1 MSLHMIGPGVN
12 NPEIVNAVVEIP
24 FGSRIK
30 YEIDHVTNLVK
41 VDRVLYSPIH
51 YPAEYGY
58 IPHTLADDGDPLDI
72 LVMIQGATYP
82 GVVIEARPIG
92 ALKMRDDKGQD
103 DKIMSVAINDP
114 NFAHVFE
121 LKDLPPHLL
130 REVEHF
136 FLTYKNLEAKDV
148 QSQGW
153 VGLEEA
159 RNIITQSIQA
169 YRH

>member
-1 MSLHMIGPGVN
+1 MSLHMIGPGKHS
-12 NPEIVNAVVEIP
+12 PELVNAVVEIP

-82 GVVIEARPIG
+82 GVIVEARPIG
-92 ALKMRDDKGQD
+92 MLRMRDDKGQD
-103 DKIMSVAINDP
+103 DKIMSVAVNDP
-114 NFAHVFE
+114 NYAHVQD

-130 REVEHF
+130 REIEHF

-148 QSQGW
+148 QSDGW
-153 VGLEEA
+153 ADRAEA
-159 RNIITQSIQA
+159 HATIEKCIQA

>member
-1 MSLHMIGPGVN
+1 MSLHMIGPGKKA
-12 NPEIVNAVVEIP
+12 PDLVNAVVEIP

-72 LVMIQGATYP
+72 LVLIQGATYP
-82 GVVIEARPIG
+82 GVLVEARPIG
-92 ALKMRDDKGQD
+92 MLRMRDDKGQD
-103 DKIMSVAINDP
+103 DKIMSVAVNDP
-114 NFAHVFE
+114 TYAHIQE
-121 LKDLPPHLL
+121 LKDLGPHML
-130 REVEHF
+130 REIEHF
-136 FLTYKNLEAKDV
+136 FLTYKNLEAKAV
-148 QSQGW
+148 QSDGW
-153 VGLEEA
+153 ADRQEA
-159 RNIITQSIQA
+159 LKTIENCIQA

>member
-1 MSLHMIGPGVN
+1 MSLHMIGPGKKA
-12 NPEIVNAVVEIP
+12 PDIVNAVVEIP
-24 FGSRIK
+24 YGSRVK
-30 YEIDHVTNLVK
+30 YEIDHVTSLVK

-51 YPAEYGY
+51 YPAEYGF
-58 IPHTLADDGDPLDI
+58 IPHTLAPDGDPCDI
-72 LVMIQGATYP
+72 LVLIVGATYP
-82 GVVIEARPIG
+82 GVVIEAKPIG
-92 ALKMRDDKGQD
+92 LLRMSDDKGQD
-103 DKIMSVAINDP
+103 DKIMSVAVHDP

-121 LKDLPPHLL
+121 LKDLAPHML

-159 RNIITQSIQA
+159 RKLIDQAIQA
-169 YRH
+169 FRY

>member
-1 MSLHMIGPGVN
+1 MTLHMIGPGKLA
-12 NPEIVNAVVEIP
+12 PELVNAVVEIP

-30 YEIDHVTNLVK
+30 YEIDHVTSLVK

-82 GVVIEARPIG
+82 GVVIESRPIG

-103 DKIMSVAINDP
+103 DKIMSVAANDP
-114 NFAHVFE
+114 NFAHVKE

-148 QSQGW
+148 HSEGW
-153 VGLEEA
+153 ADRTEA
-159 RNIITQSIQA
+159 LVLIENAIKA

>member
-1 MSLHMIGPGVN
+1 MSLHMIGPGKGA
-12 NPEIVNAVVEIP
+12 PELVNAVVEIP

-30 YEIDHVTNLVK
+30 YEIDHITNIVK

-72 LVMIQGATYP
+72 LVLIQGATYP
-82 GVVIEARPIG
+82 GVLIEARPIG
-92 ALKMRDDKGQD
+92 MLRMRDDKGQD
-103 DKIMSVAINDP
+103 DKIMSVAVNDP
-114 NFAHVFE
+114 NFEHIFE
-121 LKDLPPHLL
+121 LKDLAPHML
-130 REVEHF
+130 REIEHF

-148 QSQGW
+148 HSDGW
-153 VGLEEA
+153 AGREEA
-159 RNIITQSIQA
+159 FATIESCIRA

>member
-1 MSLHMIGPGVN
+1 MSLHMVGPGKQA
-12 NPEIVNAVVEIP
+12 PEIVNAVVEIP

-30 YEIDHVTNLVK
+30 YEIDHITNLVK

-72 LVMIQGATYP
+72 LVLIQGATYP
-82 GVVIEARPIG
+82 GVLVEARPIG
-92 ALKMRDDKGQD
+92 MLRMTDDKGQD

-114 NFAHVFE
+114 NYEHIFE
-121 LKDLPPHLL
+121 LKDLAPHML
-130 REVEHF
+130 REIEHF

-148 QSQGW
+148 HSDGW
-153 VGLEEA
+153 ASKEEA
-159 RNIITQSIQA
+159 YATIERCIRA

>member
-12 NPEIVNAVVEIP
+12 APDIVNAVVEIP

-72 LVMIQGATYP
+72 LVLIQGATYP

-103 DKIMSVAINDP
+103 DKIMSVAVHDP

-121 LKDLPPHLL
+121 LKDLAPHML

-159 RNIITQSIQA
+159 REIITQSTLA
-169 YRH
+169 FRY

>member
-1 MSLHMIGPGVN
+1 MSLHMIGPGIKA
-12 NPEIVNAVVEIP
+12 PEIVNAVVEIP

-72 LVMIQGATYP
+72 LVLIQGATYP
-82 GVVIEARPIG
+82 GVVIETRPIG

-103 DKIMSVAINDP
+103 DKIMSVAVHDP

-121 LKDLPPHLL
+121 LKDLAPHML

-159 RNIITQSIQA
+159 RELITQATQA
-169 YRH
+169 FRY